1 MYNHLGCPFCTGR
14 ARVGDSTVCLGA
26 CDGTEGPERV
36 MGIGVLAEVARGG
49 CDIGAVGAYI
59 SSGIFITGAAPVG
72 ATGKAGVEDEIT
84 GGGGRA
90 GVLLPATTGGT
101 GGAFDS
107 DCSGSWLGYAGPF
120 IVSEGPLIPL
130 RDGGLT
136 VPSDG

>member
-49 CDIGAVGAYI
+49 CDRGAVGAYI
-59 SSGIFITGAAPVG
+59 S
-72 ATGKAGVEDEIT
+72 
-84 GGGGRA
+84 
-90 GVLLPATTGGT
+90 
-101 GGAFDS
+101 
-107 DCSGSWLGYAGPF
+107 SGSWLGYAGPF

-130 RDGGLT
+130 RDRGLT
-136 VPSDG
+136 VPGDG